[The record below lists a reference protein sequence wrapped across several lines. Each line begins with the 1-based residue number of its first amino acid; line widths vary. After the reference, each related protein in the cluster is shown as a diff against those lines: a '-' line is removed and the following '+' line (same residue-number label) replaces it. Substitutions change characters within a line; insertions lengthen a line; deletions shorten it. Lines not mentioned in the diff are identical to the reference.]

1 MIITRTNVG
10 TEADGSSAAN
20 QNLVKKYAC
29 GVRTHKVPEVEQKEQ
44 LVEREAKHTTDAGGT
59 KEQELDASSI

>member
-10 TEADGSSAAN
+10 TEADRSSAAN

-44 LVEREAKHTTDAGGT
+44 LVEREAKHTDAGGT